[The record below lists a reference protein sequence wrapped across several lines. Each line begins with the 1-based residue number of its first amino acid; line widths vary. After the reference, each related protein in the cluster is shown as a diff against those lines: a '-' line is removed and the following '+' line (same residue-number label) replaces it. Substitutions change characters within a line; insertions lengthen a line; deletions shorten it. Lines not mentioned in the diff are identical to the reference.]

1 MALAQ
6 VGKFGRYDTRV
17 RDDGGRLPLSENIF
31 RQSNLLV
38 AASAAGKGQSSLKN
52 STACSPPEI
61 RLAVRTVYNTDSSS
75 AIISAWQKPAHL
87 RIA

>member
-17 RDDGGRLPLSENIF
+17 RDDGGRLPLSENVF

-38 AASAAGKGQSSLKN
+38 AASAAGKG
-52 STACSPPEI
+52 
-61 RLAVRTVYNTDSSS
+61 
-75 AIISAWQKPAHL
+75 
-87 RIA
+87 